1 MGRLPDAD
9 AASQHSLSS
18 VVADD
23 LPPPYS
29 DVPDQGPSSGPSLTG
44 PTPAP
49 IHLRLVDSAYA
60 LPDSTTKTTDK
71 TAISLAPAL
80 SRNSNELFH
89 VIRRQMKLPP
99 RPLFYIKGSHTESGK
114 KKDNNRNNVVDFDF
128 KLDLAETML
137 TGWEGEPKVDRWN
150 QKWVEEEV
158 LTDQDYKPA
167 FRGGRMKSRTYTATG
182 PRAVLSEDSDA
193 LLAGDAELGIDGTEE
208 RPASDNEVHLKMW
221 CKRFCSDPSPVKS
234 YGPTETQPFDH

>member
-29 DVPDQGPSSGPSLTG
+29 DIPDQGPSSGPSLTG

-60 LPDSTTKTTDK
+60 LPDSTTKPTDK

-99 RPLFYIKGSHTESGK
+99 RPLLYIKGSHTESGK
-114 KKDNNRNNVVDFDF
+114 KKNRDTVVDFDF

-137 TGWEGEPKVDRWN
+137 TGWEGEPKMNRRN
-150 QKWVEEEV
+150 ESWVEEEV
-158 LTDQDYKPA
+158 LNDHDYKPA

-182 PRAVLSEDSDA
+182 PRVPLSEDSNA
-193 LLAGDAELGIDGTEE
+193 LLADDAELGLDGTEE
-208 RPASDNEVHLKMW
+208 QPGSDNETHLKMW
-221 CKRFCSDPSPVKS
+221 CKRFCNDPSPVKS
-234 YGPTETQPFDH
+234 YGADRTSTR